1 MVYFIGRKETQKLSC
16 EYHLVNGH
24 FLFCFHLFFFLFFRF
39 FRENT
44 QRSPLQVQWN
54 MFKLLR
60 ERKNF
65 IKTQPSTEKKVLTE
79 DKWHMSLFLKQDTVR
94 NIATPLERN
103 AGLQ

>member
-24 FLFCFHLFFFLFFRF
+24 FLFCFYLLFFLFFRF
-39 FRENT
+39 FRKNT

-60 ERKNF
+60 EK
-65 IKTQPSTEKKVLTE
+65 KCHQPSTEKKVLTE
-79 DKWHMSLFLKQDTVR
+79 DKWHMSLFLKQDTTK

-103 AGLQ
+103 TGLQ

>member
-1 MVYFIGRKETQKLSC
+1 MVYFIGRKETQKLSY
-16 EYHLVNGH
+16 EYHLVNTH
-24 FLFCFHLFFFLFFRF
+24 FFLRFYLLFFLFFRF

-60 ERKNF
+60 EKNV

-79 DKWHMSLFLKQDTVR
+79 DKWHMSLFLKQDTTK

>member
-1 MVYFIGRKETQKLSC
+1 MVYFIGRKETQKLSY
-16 EYHLVNGH
+16 EYHLVNSH
-24 FLFCFHLFFFLFFRF
+24 FFLRFYLFFFLFFRF

-60 ERKNF
+60 EKKCHQR
-65 IKTQPSTEKKVLTE
+65 STEKKVLTE
-79 DKWHMSLFLKQDTVR
+79 DKWHMSLFLKQDTVK

>member
-24 FLFCFHLFFFLFFRF
+24 FLFCFHLFFFLFFGF

-65 IKTQPSTEKKVLTE
+65 IKTQPSTKKKVLTE
-79 DKWHMSLFLKQDTVR
+79 DKWHMSLFLKQDTVK